1 MLLTFQK
8 RKLKGHFR
16 EVDHISF
23 FFNFILWPYFISI
36 PDTKWNNITGR
47 RRTTQQLQTHTQ
59 RETMPCLNLSTNV
72 PLDGVDT
79 SSILSEAT
87 STVANLIGKP
97 EAVCSL
103 SLSTGSVI
111 FLRAFGFFFLKFP
124 FQGFHALVDTLFFLI
139 CNYSLQFYS
148 CWLFLNFVILSL
160 KWLKLEAFC
169 CWMNW
174 NQWIK

>member
-1 MLLTFQK
+1 MCYWRSRKENWKGILGKLTT
-8 RKLKGHFR
+8 
-16 EVDHISF
+16 
-23 FFNFILWPYFISI
+23 FNFILWPYFISI

-103 SLSTGSVI
+103 SLSTGSVTYI
-111 FLRAFGFFFLKFP
+111 FTCFWF
-124 FQGFHALVDTLFFLI
+124 I
-139 CNYSLQFYS
+139 
-148 CWLFLNFVILSL
+148 FLNFRFRVFMLWLILFSSCNFLYVIILCNFIRADCSSTS
-160 KWLKLEAFC
+160 WFC
-169 CWMNW
+169 LW
-174 NQWIK
+174 NGWN